1 MSIPQPRGGEGA
13 TKKFRRSSS
22 IVAIPSAPGDPSRDR
37 IARFVY
43 DLAGRPIFRLQAVSV
58 VIPCPPVL
66 RAASSFDHL
75 VGEVEQGWR
84 YHQPD
89 RLRSVQIDDQLESVR
104 LLDRDVGGPGAAKN
118 LDDLPSFLPVD
129 LR

>member
-75 VGEVEQGWR
+75 VGEVEQG
-84 YHQPD
+84 
-89 RLRSVQIDDQLESVR
+89 
-104 LLDRDVGGPGAAKN
+104 
-118 LDDLPSFLPVD
+118 
-129 LR
+129 